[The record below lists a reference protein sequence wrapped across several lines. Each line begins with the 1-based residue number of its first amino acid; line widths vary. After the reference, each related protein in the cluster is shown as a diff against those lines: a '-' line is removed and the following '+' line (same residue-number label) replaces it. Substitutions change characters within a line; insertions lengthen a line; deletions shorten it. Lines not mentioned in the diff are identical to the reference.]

1 MSRIFAQ
8 RMSHPNTSTD
18 GSERTRPVR
27 RDIQCTD
34 MATKST
40 LFELMG
46 KAHTIAILH
55 EFAVEPDPWRFNE
68 LKDRLN
74 ISPNTLSER
83 LSELVDA
90 ELVARHPYNE
100 IPPRVEYEATP
111 KARELESVF
120 EDLHDWMLRHEH

>member
-1 MSRIFAQ
+1 
-8 RMSHPNTSTD
+8 
-18 GSERTRPVR
+18 
-27 RDIQCTD
+27 
-34 MATKST
+34 
-40 LFELMG
+40 MG

-55 EFAVEPDPWRFNE
+55 EFAVEPEPWRFNE

-120 EDLHDWMLRHEH
+120 EDFHDWMLRHEH

>member
-1 MSRIFAQ
+1 MSDPS
-8 RMSHPNTSTD
+8 MSTSTPKQ
-18 GSERTRPVR
+18 TRPAR
-27 RDIQCTD
+27 RDMQCTD

-40 LFELMG
+40 LFKLMG

-68 LKDRLN
+68 LKERLN
-74 ISPNTLSER
+74 VSPNTLSER

-90 ELVARHPYNE
+90 DLVTRHAYNE

-111 KARELESVF
+111 KAKELESVF
-120 EDLHDWMLRHEH
+120 EDLHDWMLRHEY